1 MRIKKIICLTIIVSI
16 FASLIALPMNANAKA
31 RTIKEFEEEVEKYTK
46 ELEAKKNQV
55 ATNEQEIAQI
65 KKKIANIENQI
76 KAAELEI
83 INLQKEIDASN
94 LEIEQKSEESKR
106 ILEYYQIS
114 NGENAYLEYAF
125 GATSITDMIYRISV
139 IEQLTDYND
148 KIMKELEMLI
158 EKNKKQ
164 QEELI
169 KKQEDLENMKNSL
182 IEEKMRLDADSA
194 AIKAGMPGIEEQ
206 IKAARSQVE
215 YYKKLKCGPTEDI
228 QACQYR
234 IEQENK
240 NSALSIPSTNGFYRP
255 VQHGYIT
262 QWYTGCKYYNPK
274 TGTCTGHIGIDI
286 GSSDKSIDV
295 YPIAPGYVTAT
306 YYDNAGALVVK
317 IKHNYNGRY
326 IYSTY
331 AHQRTFAVKAGQYVS
346 AYTSIGKMGSTG
358 NSSGPH
364 VHLEITS
371 CDWKSEGGGCSWRSY
386 AESSTMNPASY
397 VNFPSRWSNR

>member
-46 ELEAKKNQV
+46 ELETKKNQV

-169 KKQEDLENMKNSL
+169 KKQE
-182 IEEKMRLDADSA
+182 
-194 AIKAGMPGIEEQ
+194 G
-206 IKAARSQVE
+206 
-215 YYKKLKCGPTEDI
+215 
-228 QACQYR
+228 
-234 IEQENK
+234 
-240 NSALSIPSTNGFYRP
+240 
-255 VQHGYIT
+255 
-262 QWYTGCKYYNPK
+262 
-274 TGTCTGHIGIDI
+274 
-286 GSSDKSIDV
+286 
-295 YPIAPGYVTAT
+295 
-306 YYDNAGALVVK
+306 
-317 IKHNYNGRY
+317 
-326 IYSTY
+326 
-331 AHQRTFAVKAGQYVS
+331 
-346 AYTSIGKMGSTG
+346 
-358 NSSGPH
+358 
-364 VHLEITS
+364 
-371 CDWKSEGGGCSWRSY
+371 
-386 AESSTMNPASY
+386 
-397 VNFPSRWSNR
+397 